1 MPAQSQVRYEM
12 STRHESFM
20 RTLPDVLEGASYNVI
35 GSVIEAKWP
44 DRALTIRLSPEGER
58 DMGSLEL
65 PMTVVTLDF
74 QGFSEEQQSRFLEC
88 FREHYQ
94 RGAGGP

>member
-12 STRHESFM
+12 STSHKSFM
-20 RTLPDVLEGASYNVI
+20 RPLPDLLEGASYKAI

-44 DRALTIRLSPEGER
+44 DRALTISLSPEGER

-65 PMTVVTLDF
+65 PVTVVTLDF
-74 QGFSEEQQSRFLEC
+74 QGFTEEQQSEFLER